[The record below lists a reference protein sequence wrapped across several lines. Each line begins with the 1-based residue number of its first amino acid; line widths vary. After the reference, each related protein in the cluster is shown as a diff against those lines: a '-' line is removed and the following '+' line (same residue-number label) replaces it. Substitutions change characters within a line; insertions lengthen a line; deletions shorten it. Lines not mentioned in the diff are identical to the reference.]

1 MKKFLIVFAKEPKAG
16 KVKTRLQGYL
26 SEKMCVKL
34 YKAFLVD
41 TLELA
46 RGIKCF
52 DKVLAYASTRRQ
64 PEYLKTIAGGFLF
77 YKQTGSDLGERMHNA
92 FKFAGRMDSDKT
104 VLIGSDSPNLPAKY
118 IKEAYGRL
126 DKNDIVLGPSRDG
139 GYYLIGLKEPC
150 GMLFKGIKWSSG
162 TVFDNT
168 VKNAENTGKK
178 LSILEKWYD
187 VDDYSGLALLKKDLK
202 KDKKS
207 APCARELLKI

>member
-1 MKKFLIVFAKEPKAG
+1 MKDLLIVFAKEPKAG

-26 SEKMCVKL
+26 SKKMCVKL
-34 YKAFLVD
+34 YKAFLTD

-46 RGIKCF
+46 RGLKCF
-52 DKVLAYASTRRQ
+52 DKVLAYTSTARQ
-64 PEYLKTIAGGFLF
+64 PEYLRTIAGGFLF
-77 YKQTGSDLGERMHNA
+77 YKQTGRGLGERMHNA
-92 FKFAGRMDSDKT
+92 FKFARRMNSHKT

-126 DKNDIVLGPSRDG
+126 DKSDIVLGPSQDG

-150 GMLFKGIKWSSG
+150 GMLFKGIKWGSE

-187 VDDYSGLALLKKDLK
+187 VDDYAGLALLKKDLEK
-202 KDKKS
+202 EKKS
-207 APCARELLKI
+207 APCVRKLLKI